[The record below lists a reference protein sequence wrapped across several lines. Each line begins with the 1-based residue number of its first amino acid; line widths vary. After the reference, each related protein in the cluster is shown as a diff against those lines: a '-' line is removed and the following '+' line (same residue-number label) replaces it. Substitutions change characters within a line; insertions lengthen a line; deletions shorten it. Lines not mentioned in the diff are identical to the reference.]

1 MKWKKIFFEFW
12 SRLAHYG
19 AGPVDSPLHKRTI
32 LTNHF
37 GLTLTAVAVSCAGF
51 WLTQGEIF
59 SIFFNLAAAVFF
71 MTTLWL
77 NRKGYHLLARF
88 WIFGSFNLGM
98 FLVVASIGKYADS
111 HTLFYVLAGIPFLL
125 FEPNEKKSLL
135 VAIAI
140 PLILFGIL
148 FYFDFKIFDNVL
160 ASGENSALPIVT
172 YFGIFAIT
180 ISCLYYLY
188 KETEKAEKNL
198 KTTNYELLTRQ
209 TYLKSIIENI
219 PLVFYTKGL
228 DDRYTLINPEFEKL
242 FNVKQ
247 KDILLKQNKD
257 VFSSSVSRF
266 LDLND
271 SEVMNTHKSKT
282 FESFLDSEFDKTY
295 LCSKFSIR
303 GPLEESFGIC
313 GMFLDI
319 SERIEAQKALDEQ
332 RALVLNNMKLS
343 ALGEMANGMSHE
355 MNTPL
360 ATISLMLE
368 SLQKRLNTG
377 EVPVQLMKNSLAKIQ
392 VSTERVSNIVA
403 ALSQFTGEQGEFGF
417 SNVQLDDLLNDTLV
431 LCQGKFKSKGIDL
444 QITSSG
450 TPYSLYCQP
459 NGIGQV
465 IYNILM
471 NAYDTVANDE
481 RPWVKLKT
489 EYGKNAVKITI
500 SNSGPQIPTDLR
512 DKIFQPF
519 FTTKEVGQGQGLG
532 LSISKGIINTHNGKL
547 WLAQDE
553 VDTSFIIELPLK
565 KEDT

>member
-1 MKWKKIFFEFW
+1 MKWIKIFFEFW

-19 AGPVDSPLHKRTI
+19 AGPEDSTLHKRI
-32 LTNHF
+32 VLTNHF
-37 GLTLTAVAVSCAGF
+37 GLTLTAVAIGCAVF
-51 WLTQGEIF
+51 WFTQGEVF
-59 SIFFNLAAAVFF
+59 SMLFNLAAAVFF
-71 MTTLWL
+71 FMTVWM
-77 NRKGYHLLARF
+77 NRKGCHLLARF
-88 WIFGSFNLGM
+88 WIFGSFNLSM
-98 FLVVASIGKYADS
+98 FLAVASIGKYGDS

-135 VAIAI
+135 IAIAI

-148 FYFDFKIFDNVL
+148 FYFDFKIFDTVL
-160 ASGENSALPIVT
+160 VSGENNPLPIVT
-172 YFGIFAIT
+172 YFGTFSII
-180 ISCLYYLY
+180 ISCFYYLY
-188 KETEKAEKNL
+188 RETEKAEKNL

-228 DDRYTLINPEFEKL
+228 DNRYTLINPEFEKL
-242 FNVKQ
+242 FKVKQ
-247 KDILLKQNKD
+247 QDILLKQNKD
-257 VFSSSVSRF
+257 VFSNSVSQF

-271 SEVMNTHKSKT
+271 SEVLNTHKSKT
-282 FESFLDSEFDKTY
+282 FESFLNSEFEKTY

-313 GMFLDI
+313 GIFLDI
-319 SERIEAQKALDEQ
+319 SERIKAQKALDEQ

-377 EVPVQLMKNSLAKIQ
+377 EVPAQLLKDSLAKIQ
-392 VSTERVSNIVA
+392 VSTERVSDIVA

-431 LCQGKFKSKGIDL
+431 LCRGKFKSKGIDL

-450 TPYSLYCQP
+450 TPYSIYCQP
-459 NGIGQV
+459 NSIGQV

-471 NAYDTVANDE
+471 NAYDAVANDE
-481 RPWVKLKT
+481 RPWVKIKT
-489 EYGKNAVKITI
+489 EYSRNAVKITI
-500 SNSGPQIPTDLR
+500 SNSGPHIPADIR

-519 FTTKEVGQGQGLG
+519 FTTKEVGSGQGLG

-547 WLAQDE
+547 SLAQDE
-553 VDTSFIIELPLK
+553 VDTSFIIELPLQ
-565 KEDT
+565 KENA

>member
-1 MKWKKIFFEFW
+1 MKWIKIFFEFW

-19 AGPVDSPLHKRTI
+19 VGPVDSPLHKRTI

-37 GLTLTAVAVSCAGF
+37 GLTLTAIAVSCAGF
-51 WLTQGEIF
+51 WLTQGEIVG
-59 SIFFNLAAAVFF
+59 ILFNLAAAVFF
-71 MTTLWL
+71 LTTLWL
-77 NRKGYHLLARF
+77 NSKGYHLLARF
-88 WIFGSFNLGM
+88 WIFGSFNLAM
-98 FLVVASIGKYADS
+98 FLVVASIGKYGDS
-111 HTLFYVLAGIPFLL
+111 QTLFYVLAGIPFLL

-148 FYFDFKIFDNVL
+148 FYFDFKIFDTVL
-160 ASGENSALPIVT
+160 VSGENNPLPIVT
-172 YFGIFAIT
+172 YFGTFSII

-188 KETEKAEKNL
+188 RETEKAEKNL
-198 KTTNYELLTRQ
+198 KTANYELLTGQ

-228 DDRYTLINPEFEKL
+228 DNRYTLINPEFEKL
-242 FNVKQ
+242 FKVKQ

-257 VFSSSVSRF
+257 VFSNSVSRF

-271 SEVMNTHKSKT
+271 SEVLNTHKSKT
-282 FESFLDSEFDKTY
+282 FESFLDSEFGKTY

-313 GMFLDI
+313 GIFLDI
-319 SERIEAQKALDEQ
+319 SERIKAQKALDEQ

-368 SLQKRLNTG
+368 SLQKRLNAG
-377 EVPVQLMKNSLAKIQ
+377 EVPVELMKKSLAKIQ
-392 VSTERVSNIVA
+392 VSTERVSDIVA

-459 NGIGQV
+459 NSIGQV

-471 NAYDTVANDE
+471 NAYDAVANDE

-500 SNSGPQIPTDLR
+500 SNSGPQIPADLR

-519 FTTKEVGQGQGLG
+519 FTTKEVGKGQGLG
-532 LSISKGIINTHNGKL
+532 LSISQGIINTHNGKL
-547 WLAQDE
+547 SLAQDE

>member
-1 MKWKKIFFEFW
+1 MKWIKIFFEFW

-51 WLTQGEIF
+51 WLTQGEIVG
-59 SIFFNLAAAVFF
+59 ILFNLAAAVFF
-71 MTTLWL
+71 ITTLWL

-111 HTLFYVLAGIPFLL
+111 QTLFYVLAGIPFLL

-148 FYFDFKIFDNVL
+148 FYFDFKIFDTVL
-160 ASGENSALPIVT
+160 VSGKNNPPPIVT
-172 YFGIFAIT
+172 YFGTFSII

-188 KETEKAEKNL
+188 RETEKAEKNL
-198 KTTNYELLTRQ
+198 KTANYELLTRQ

-228 DDRYTLINPEFEKL
+228 DNRYTLINPEFEKL
-242 FNVKQ
+242 FKVKQ

-271 SEVMNTHKSKT
+271 SEVLNTHKSKT
-282 FESFLDSEFDKTY
+282 FESFLNSEFEKTY

-313 GMFLDI
+313 GIFLDI
-319 SERIEAQKALDEQ
+319 SERIKAQEALDEQ

-343 ALGEMANGMSHE
+343 ALGEMANGMAHE

-377 EVPVQLMKNSLAKIQ
+377 EVPVQLMKDSLAKIQ
-392 VSTERVSNIVA
+392 VSTERVSGIVA
-403 ALSQFTGEQGEFGF
+403 ALSQFTGQQGEFGF

-431 LCQGKFKSKGIDL
+431 LCQGKFKSKGVDL

-471 NAYDTVANDE
+471 NAYDAVANDE
-481 RPWVKLKT
+481 RPWVKLQT

-500 SNSGPQIPTDLR
+500 SNSGPQIPADLR

-519 FTTKEVGQGQGLG
+519 FTTKEVGRGQGLG
-532 LSISKGIINTHNGKL
+532 LSISKGIINAHNGKL

-565 KEDT
+565 KEYT

>member
-1 MKWKKIFFEFW
+1 MKWIKIFFEFW

-19 AGPVDSPLHKRTI
+19 AGPVDSSLHKRTI

-37 GLTLTAVAVSCAGF
+37 GLTLTAVAISCAGF
-51 WLTQGEIF
+51 WLMQGEIVG
-59 SIFFNLAAAVFF
+59 ILFNLAAAVFF
-71 MTTLWL
+71 IMTLWL

-88 WIFGSFNLGM
+88 WILGSVNLGM
-98 FLVVASIGKYADS
+98 FLVVASIGKYGDS

-148 FYFDFKIFDNVL
+148 FYFDFKIFDTVL
-160 ASGENSALPIVT
+160 VSGENNPLPIVT
-172 YFGIFAIT
+172 YFGTFSII

-188 KETEKAEKNL
+188 RETEKAEKNL
-198 KTTNYELLTRQ
+198 KTANYELLTRQ

-228 DDRYTLINPEFEKL
+228 DNRYTLINPEFEKL

-271 SEVMNTHKSKT
+271 SEVLSTHKSKT

-295 LCSKFSIR
+295 LCSKFPIR

-313 GMFLDI
+313 GIFLDI
-319 SERIEAQKALDEQ
+319 SERIKAQKALDEQ

-343 ALGEMANGMSHE
+343 ALGEMANGMAHE

-368 SLQKRLNTG
+368 SLRKRLNTG
-377 EVPVQLMKNSLAKIQ
+377 EVPVQLMKDSLAKIQ
-392 VSTERVSNIVA
+392 VSTERVSDIVA
-403 ALSQFTGEQGEFGF
+403 ALSQFTGEQGEFCF

-459 NGIGQV
+459 NGLGQV

-471 NAYDTVANDE
+471 NAYDAVANDE

-489 EYGKNAVKITI
+489 EYGKNSVKITI
-500 SNSGPQIPTDLR
+500 SNSGPKIPADLR

-519 FTTKEVGQGQGLG
+519 FTTKEVGKGQGLG
-532 LSISKGIINTHNGKL
+532 LSISKGIINAHNGKL
-547 WLAQDE
+547 SLAQDE
-553 VDTSFIIELPLK
+553 GDTSFIIELPLK